1 MTGVVSV
8 IAVGGAVAAATLL
21 SPANAERWDALDA
34 YDDAVALNDDSRA
47 ALLEAERDV
56 DRIIASLVAA
66 AELAEVARELDGV
79 VISGGAVDAL
89 IGSVGALSFEPY
101 AREDLPAVTRIAD
114 PGSLS
119 IPELRAAAGRVIT
132 DTIRV
137 ENAIRARTD
146 FISAAEASMADFTAS
161 TQAFV
166 STLIERGEHLL
177 ASRTDAAEDALS
189 ALRNATDEVAGESES
204 PLTERLRAWSAAALE
219 VVRTSNAE
227 RIDDPDSVVV
237 VVNKR
242 RPLQPQNYVPSLVHV
257 GVRHLWSPLLRA
269 EAAEPLVRMFAAFE
283 AETGLQLRL
292 QNSYRSFATQTD
304 TYGYHVATKGQ
315 AQADRGSARPG
326 HSEHQT
332 GLALDVDGVGYGCS
346 IQQCF
351 GDLVHGK
358 WLEAN
363 AWRFGW
369 VIRYPKGYEHIT
381 GYDWEPWHLRYVGV
395 DVSTAMHK
403 QGIATLEEY
412 FGLEPAPTYP

>member
-1 MTGVVSV
+1 MCGVVAGVTVGGV
-8 IAVGGAVAAATLL
+8 IATAALL
-21 SPANAERWDALDA
+21 SPAFAERWDALDA
-34 YDDAVALNDDSRA
+34 YDEAVALNDDARE
-47 ALLEAERDV
+47 ALLEAEREV
-56 DRIIASLVAA
+56 ELMTASLEAA
-66 AELAEVARELDGV
+66 VELVDLARELDGV
-79 VISGGAVDAL
+79 IISGSAVDAL
-89 IGSVGALSFEPY
+89 IGSAGASQLRPFSREGLPAATRVTDPGALS
-101 AREDLPAVTRIAD
+101 T
-114 PGSLS
+114 
-119 IPELRAAAGRVIT
+119 PELRAAAGRVIT
-132 DTIRV
+132 DTVRV
-137 ENAIRARTD
+137 ENALRARTE
-146 FISAAEASMADFTAS
+146 FINAAEASIADFTTS
-161 TQAFV
+161 TQAFM
-166 STLIERGEHLL
+166 STVIERGEHLL
-177 ASRTDAAEDALS
+177 ASRTDATADALS
-189 ALRNATDEVAGESES
+189 ALRNATDEVASESES
-204 PLTERLRAWSAAALE
+204 PLTEQLRAWSAAALE

-332 GLALDVDGVGYGCS
+332 GLALDVDGDGYGCS